1 MHQRA
6 RRVAIAILLVLCALL
21 VAGFAVA
28 PAKGADAEPLE
39 LEISFPND
47 ADGVVQPG
55 STLVV
60 KVALTL
66 RVHPSFLDDDWEGVI
81 APTLQLTTDASN
93 PFTNAVSITDS
104 RINAGS
110 SWLRLSGGLSYQLVG
125 SESSS
130 VFRFVG
136 SGSSATGGQLT
147 CPRGAASQGPDPA
160 IAECVITSTN
170 DLAEIGSLGS
180 LGEFEG
186 HSLPRI
192 RIPPGTEPGTYTI
205 SARLTAAQSSH
216 RFLGRFLA
224 AECLANVDLCAEVG
238 AHSYSAVATFRVGE
252 TSGVQ
257 SVGLALSD
265 REPTEDNDATTFP
278 AAIRA
283 GGSTFTELTL
293 SVLGEDRVPAEASDI
308 AGIRIT
314 ATEGTLDYRGCE
326 EFGRRPRSSTCT
338 MTATAIAGLAGG
350 ATAAIDGLRLY
361 SGAQAVES
369 SVIATID
376 RVGGSLLS
384 SDPVRVTF
392 SGDVSRLVIDRP
404 TSTLYQDGSGDG
416 RDILS
421 LTLRGVDPTGRDV
434 GVPTVQLSV
443 TDAAGR
449 LVPSWRLAAEQD
461 GDRIDLEVFE
471 ELDLGAYIVHARE
484 GEITAQRAFVV
495 SGRPALIALTLQQTG
510 RLNPGDRVR
519 VQGRVV
525 DQLGA
530 DVADGTLL
538 QLSIG
543 SIPASADAVLISG
556 QGTSRIVTEDG
567 RFEASFFAIRRGR
580 ALITARA
587 DAATARL
594 DISTTSARPAGP
606 GIDSLSQQT
615 PGDFA
620 SWRSIRRGRASELFA
635 DLASR
640 GVASLMLWSGDHW
653 FIYSEHDGT
662 PTPGSVDFQI
672 ESGDQLYLGG

>member
-1 MHQRA
+1 MHQRS
-6 RRVAIAILLVLCALL
+6 RRVAIAILLVLCAVL
-21 VAGFAVA
+21 VAGFAIA
-28 PAKGADAEPLE
+28 PAKGANADPLA

-93 PFTNAVSITDS
+93 PFINAVSITDS
-104 RINAGS
+104 RINPGS
-110 SWLRLSGGLSYQLVG
+110 SWLRLSGGLGYQLEG
-125 SESSS
+125 AESST

-136 SGSSATGGQLT
+136 AGSSATGGQLT
-147 CPRGAASQGPDPA
+147 CPRGVASEGPDPA

-170 DLAEIGSLGS
+170 DLAEIGSLG
-180 LGEFEG
+180 EYEG

-192 RIPPGTEPGTYTI
+192 RIPAGTAPGTYTV

-224 AECLANVDLCAEVG
+224 AECLANVDRCAEVG
-238 AHSYSAVATFRVGE
+238 ANRYVAVATFRVGE

-265 REPTEDNDATTFP
+265 REPTDDNDATTFP

-283 GGSTFTELTL
+283 GGSAFTELTL
-293 SVLGEDRVPAEASDI
+293 SVLGEGGGPAEAADI

-314 ATEGTLDYRGCE
+314 ATEGTLEYRGCE

-338 MTATAIAGLAGG
+338 MTQAAIAGFAGG

-361 SGAQAVES
+361 SGSQAVES

-376 RVGGSLLS
+376 RLGGSPLD

-392 SGDVSRLVIDRP
+392 SGDVARLVIDAP
-404 TSTLYQDGSGDG
+404 TSTLYYDGSGDG

-434 GVPTVQLSV
+434 GVPTVRLSV

-461 GDRIDLEVFE
+461 GDRIELEVFE
-471 ELDLGAYIVHARE
+471 ELALGAYVVHARD

-525 DQLGA
+525 DQHGA
-530 DVADGTLL
+530 DVADGTSL
-538 QLSIG
+538 QLSFD
-543 SIPASADAVLISG
+543 SIPATAEAVLISG
-556 QGTSRIVTEDG
+556 QGGSRIVTEDG

-580 ALITARA
+580 ALISARA
-587 DAATARL
+587 DAVTAGVEV
-594 DISTTSARPAGP
+594 STTSAPPAGP
-606 GIDSLSQQT
+606 GIEALSQQSA
-615 PGDFA
+615 GDFA
-620 SWRSIRRGRASELFA
+620 NWRSPRRGRASELFA
-635 DLASR
+635 GLATR
-640 GVASLMLWSGDHW
+640 GVASLMLWSGEHW
-653 FIYSEHDGT
+653 FIYSEREGT

-672 ESGDQLYLGG
+672 ESGDLLYLGG

>member
-1 MHQRA
+1 MHQRF

-28 PAKGADAEPLE
+28 PAKGADAEPLA

-81 APTLQLTTDASN
+81 APTLQLTTDASD
-93 PFTNAVSITDS
+93 PFPNAVSITDS

-110 SWLRLSGGLSYQLVG
+110 SWLRLSGGLDYQLQG
-125 SESSS
+125 TDSSS

-136 SGSSATGGQLT
+136 TGSSATAGSSPARAAP
-147 CPRGAASQGPDPA
+147 PRGTRPRDRRVRDHQHQRPRRDR
-160 IAECVITSTN
+160 
-170 DLAEIGSLGS
+170 LARRVRGSLTAP
-180 LGEFEG
+180 
-186 HSLPRI
+186 HPH
-192 RIPPGTEPGTYTI
+192 PGRHGEPGTYTV
-205 SARLTAAQSSH
+205 SARLTAARSSH

-224 AECLANVDLCAEVG
+224 AECLADVDLCAEVG

-265 REPTEDNDATTFP
+265 REPTDDNDATTFP

-283 GGSTFTELTL
+283 GGAFTELTL

-314 ATEGTLDYRGCE
+314 ATEGTLEYRGCE
-326 EFGRRPRSSTCT
+326 EFGRTPRSSTCT
-338 MTATAIAGLAGG
+338 MTRAAIAGFAGG
-350 ATAAIDGLRLY
+350 GTAAIDGLRLY
-361 SGAQAVES
+361 SGSQAVVS

-376 RVGGSLLS
+376 RLGGSPLS

-392 SGDVSRLVIDRP
+392 SGDVSRLVIEPP
-404 TSTLYQDGSGDG
+404 TSTLYYDGSGDG

-471 ELDLGAYIVHARE
+471 QLDLGAYIVHARE
-484 GEITAQRAFVV
+484 GEISAQRAFVV

-525 DQLGA
+525 DQHGA
-530 DVADGTLL
+530 DVADGTLV
-538 QLSIG
+538 QLSVA
-543 SIPASADAVLISG
+543 SIPASAADVLFSPPG
-556 QGTSRIVTEDG
+556 GSRIVTEDG
-567 RFEASFFAIRRGR
+567 RFEASLFAITRGR

-594 DISTTSARPAGP
+594 DMTTTAAPPAGP

-620 SWRSIRRGRASELFA
+620 SWRSTRRGRASELFA
-635 DLASR
+635 DLAAR
-640 GVASLMLWSGDHW
+640 GVASLMLWSGDYW
-653 FIYSEHDGT
+653 FIYSERDGT

-672 ESGDQLYLGG
+672 ESGDQLYLGD

>member
-1 MHQRA
+1 MHQRF

-28 PAKGADAEPLE
+28 PAKGADAEPLQ

-104 RINAGS
+104 RINASS
-110 SWLRLSGGLSYQLVG
+110 SWLRLSGGLNYQLVG
-125 SESSS
+125 SESST

-170 DLAEIGSLGS
+170 DLAEIGSLG
-180 LGEFEG
+180 EFGG

-192 RIPPGTEPGTYTI
+192 RIPAGTEPGTYTV
-205 SARLTAAQSSH
+205 SARLTAARSSH

-224 AECLANVDLCAEVG
+224 AECLADVDLCADVG
-238 AHSYSAVATFRVGE
+238 ANSYTAVATFRVGE

-293 SVLGEDRVPAEASDI
+293 SVLGEDGSPAEASDI

-314 ATEGTLDYRGCE
+314 ATEGTLDHRGCE

-338 MTATAIAGLAGG
+338 MTRAAIAGFAGG
-350 ATAAIDGLRLY
+350 GTAAIDGLRLY
-361 SGAQAVES
+361 SGSQAVVS
-369 SVIATID
+369 SVIATVD

-392 SGDVSRLVIDRP
+392 SGDVSRLVIDPP
-404 TSTLYQDGSGDG
+404 TSTLYHDGSGDG

-495 SGRPALIALTLQQTG
+495 SGRPALIALTLDQTG

-525 DQLGA
+525 DQHGA
-530 DVADGTLL
+530 DVADGTLV
-538 QLSIG
+538 QLSVA
-543 SIPASADAVLISG
+543 SIPASAAAVLLSAP
-556 QGTSRIVTEDG
+556 G
-567 RFEASFFAIRRGR
+567 RQPDRHRGR
-580 ALITARA
+580 SLRSESSSRSRAVAR
-587 DAATARL
+587 
-594 DISTTSARPAGP
+594 
-606 GIDSLSQQT
+606 
-615 PGDFA
+615 
-620 SWRSIRRGRASELFA
+620 
-635 DLASR
+635 
-640 GVASLMLWSGDHW
+640 
-653 FIYSEHDGT
+653 
-662 PTPGSVDFQI
+662 
-672 ESGDQLYLGG
+672 

>member
-1 MHQRA
+1 MHQRF

-28 PAKGADAEPLE
+28 PAKGADAEPLA

-125 SESSS
+125 SESST

-170 DLAEIGSLGS
+170 DLAEIGSLG
-180 LGEFEG
+180 EFGG

-192 RIPPGTEPGTYTI
+192 RIPAGTEPGTYTV
-205 SARLTAAQSSH
+205 SARLTAARSSH

-224 AECLANVDLCAEVG
+224 AECLADVNLCADVG
-238 AHSYSAVATFRVGE
+238 ANSYTAVATFRVGE

-265 REPTEDNDATTFP
+265 REPTDDNDATTFP

-283 GGSTFTELTL
+283 GGGAFTELTL
-293 SVLGEDRVPAEASDI
+293 SVLGEDGSPAEASDI
-308 AGIRIT
+308 AGIRIS
-314 ATEGTLDYRGCE
+314 ATEGTLDHRGCE

-338 MTATAIAGLAGG
+338 MTRAAIAGFAGG
-350 ATAAIDGLRLY
+350 GTAAIDGLRLY
-361 SGAQAVES
+361 SGSQAVVS
-369 SVIATID
+369 SVIATVD

-392 SGDVSRLVIDRP
+392 SGDVSRLAIDPP
-404 TSTLYQDGSGDG
+404 TSTLYHDGSGDG

-484 GEITAQRAFVV
+484 GEITARRAFVV
-495 SGRPALIALTLQQTG
+495 SGRPALIALTLDQTG
-510 RLNPGDRVR
+510 RLEPGDRVR

-525 DQLGA
+525 DQHGA
-530 DVADGTLL
+530 DVADGTLV
-538 QLSIG
+538 QLSVA
-543 SIPASADAVLISG
+543 SIPASAADVLFSPP
-556 QGTSRIVTEDG
+556 G
-567 RFEASFFAIRRGR
+567 RQPDHYRGR
-580 ALITARA
+580 SFRSESLRDHARPRA
-587 DAATARL
+587 DQRARRRSHREARHDHHRRAPGRTGHRQPQPTDSRRLRVLAL
-594 DISTTSARPAGP
+594 DP
-606 GIDSLSQQT
+606 
-615 PGDFA
+615 
-620 SWRSIRRGRASELFA
+620 SWSRVRAV
-635 DLASR
+635 R
-640 GVASLMLWSGDHW
+640 
-653 FIYSEHDGT
+653 
-662 PTPGSVDFQI
+662 
-672 ESGDQLYLGG
+672 

>member
-1 MHQRA
+1 MHQRS

-21 VAGFAVA
+21 VAGFAVT
-28 PAKGADAEPLE
+28 PAKGADPDPLS

-81 APTLQLTTDASN
+81 APTLQLTTDTSD

-110 SWLRLSGGLSYQLVG
+110 SWLRLSGGLDYQLQG
-125 SESSS
+125 TDSSS

-170 DLAEIGSLGS
+170 DLAEIGSLG
-180 LGEFEG
+180 EFAG

-192 RIPPGTEPGTYTI
+192 RIPAGTEPGTYTV
-205 SARLTAAQSSH
+205 SARLTAAQTSH

-224 AECLANVDLCAEVG
+224 AECLANVNLCAEVG

-314 ATEGTLDYRGCE
+314 ATEGTLEYRGCE
-326 EFGRRPRSSTCT
+326 EFGRTPRSSTCT

-392 SGDVSRLVIDRP
+392 SGDVSRLVIDPP
-404 TSTLYQDGSGDG
+404 TSTLYYDGSGDG

-471 ELDLGAYIVHARE
+471 QLDLGAYIVHARE

-530 DVADGTLL
+530 DVADGTVV
-538 QLSIG
+538 QLSVA
-543 SIPASADAVLISG
+543 SIPSSAADVLFSPPG
-556 QGTSRIVTEDG
+556 GGRIVTADG
-567 RFEASFFAIRRGR
+567 RFEASFFAITRGR

-594 DISTTSARPAGP
+594 DMTTTAAPPAGP

>member
-1 MHQRA
+1 MHQRF

-28 PAKGADAEPLE
+28 PAKGADAEPLA

-66 RVHPSFLDDDWEGVI
+66 RVHPSFLDDEWEGVI

-104 RINAGS
+104 RINASS
-110 SWLRLSGGLSYQLVG
+110 SWLRLSGGLNYQLVG
-125 SESSS
+125 SESST

-170 DLAEIGSLGS
+170 DLAEIGSLG
-180 LGEFEG
+180 EFEG

-192 RIPPGTEPGTYTI
+192 RIPAGTEPGTYTI
-205 SARLTAAQSSH
+205 SARLTAARSSH

-224 AECLANVDLCAEVG
+224 AECLADVDLCADVG
-238 AHSYSAVATFRVGE
+238 ANSYTAVATFRVGE

-283 GGSTFTELTL
+283 GGTTFTELTL
-293 SVLGEDRVPAEASDI
+293 SVLGEDGSPAEASDI

-314 ATEGTLDYRGCE
+314 ATEGTLDHRGCE

-338 MTATAIAGLAGG
+338 MTSAAIAGFAGG
-350 ATAAIDGLRLY
+350 GTAAIDGLRLY
-361 SGAQAVES
+361 SGSQAVVS
-369 SVIATID
+369 SVVATVD

-392 SGDVSRLVIDRP
+392 SGDVSRLMIDPP
-404 TSTLYQDGSGDG
+404 TSTLYHDGSGDG

-495 SGRPALIALTLQQTG
+495 SGRPALIALTLDQTG
-510 RLNPGDRVR
+510 RLDPGDRVR

-525 DQLGA
+525 DQHGA
-530 DVADGTLL
+530 DVADGTLV
-538 QLSIG
+538 QLSIA
-543 SIPASADAVLISG
+543 SIPASAAAVLFSPPG
-556 QGTSRIVTEDG
+556 GSRIVTADG
-567 RFEASFFAIRRGR
+567 RFEASLFAITRGR
-580 ALITARA
+580 ALISARA

-594 DISTTSARPAGP
+594 DITTTAAPPAGP

-620 SWRSIRRGRASELFA
+620 SWRSTRRGRASELFA
-635 DLASR
+635 DLATR

-653 FIYSEHDGT
+653 FIYSERDGT

-672 ESGDQLYLGG
+672 ESGDTLYLGG

>member
-1 MHQRA
+1 MHQRS

-21 VAGFAVA
+21 VAGFAVT
-28 PAKGADAEPLE
+28 PAKSANPDPLA

-47 ADGVVQPG
+47 ADGIVQPG

-81 APTLQLTTDASN
+81 APTLQLTTDASD

-104 RINAGS
+104 RISAAS
-110 SWLRLSGGLSYQLVG
+110 SWLRISGGLSYQLQG
-125 SESSS
+125 AESSS
-130 VFRFVG
+130 AFRFVG
-136 SGSSATGGQLT
+136 AGSRATGGQLT

-170 DLAEIGSLGS
+170 DLAEIGSLG
-180 LGEFEG
+180 EFEG

-192 RIPPGTEPGTYTI
+192 RIPAGTAPGTYTV

-238 AHSYSAVATFRVGE
+238 ANRYVAVATFRVGE

-265 REPTEDNDATTFP
+265 REPTDDNDATTFA

-283 GGSTFTELTL
+283 GGSAFTELTL
-293 SVLGEDRVPAEASDI
+293 SVLGEGGSPAEASDI

-314 ATEGTLDYRGCE
+314 ATEGTLEYRGCE

-338 MTATAIAGLAGG
+338 MTQATIAGFAGG
-350 ATAAIDGLRLY
+350 ATAEIDGLRLY
-361 SGAQAVES
+361 SGSQAVES
-369 SVIATID
+369 RVIATID
-376 RVGGSLLS
+376 RRGGSPLN

-392 SGDVSRLVIDRP
+392 SGDVARLVIDPP
-404 TSTLYQDGSGDG
+404 TSTLYYDGSGDG

-461 GDRIDLEVFE
+461 GDRIELEVFE
-471 ELDLGAYIVHARE
+471 ELELGAYVVHARD

-510 RLNPGDRVR
+510 RLDPGDRVR

-525 DQLGA
+525 DQHGA
-530 DVADGTLL
+530 DVADGTLV
-538 QLSIG
+538 QLSFD
-543 SIPASADAVLISG
+543 SIPASADAVLFFP
-556 QGTSRIVTEDG
+556 QGSARLVTEDG
-567 RFEASFFAIRRGR
+567 RFEATFFALARGR
-580 ALITARA
+580 ALIRARA
-587 DAATARL
+587 DAVTARVE
-594 DISTTSARPAGP
+594 ISTTSAPPAGP
-606 GIDSLSQQT
+606 GIESLSQQS

-620 SWRSIRRGRASELFA
+620 TWRSPRRGRASEL
-635 DLASR
+635 LAGLATR
-640 GVASLMLWSGDHW
+640 GVASLMLWSGEHW
-653 FIYSEHDGT
+653 FIYSEREGT

-672 ESGDQLYLGG
+672 ESGDLLYLGG

>member
-1 MHQRA
+1 MHQRS

-21 VAGFAVA
+21 VAGFAVT
-28 PAKGADAEPLE
+28 PANGADPDPLS

-81 APTLQLTTDASN
+81 APTLQLTTDASD

-147 CPRGAASQGPDPA
+147 CPRGAPSQGPDPA

-170 DLAEIGSLGS
+170 DLAEIGSLG
-180 LGEFEG
+180 EFAG

-192 RIPPGTEPGTYTI
+192 RIPAGTEPGTYTV
-205 SARLTAAQSSH
+205 SARLTAAQTSH

-224 AECLANVDLCAEVG
+224 AECLANVNLCAEVG

-293 SVLGEDRVPAEASDI
+293 SVLGEDGSPAEASDI
-308 AGIRIT
+308 AGIHIT
-314 ATEGTLDYRGCE
+314 ATDGTLEYRGCE

-361 SGAQAVES
+361 SGAQAVVS

-653 FIYSEHDGT
+653 FIYSERDGT

>member
-1 MHQRA
+1 MHQRF

-28 PAKGADAEPLE
+28 PAKGADAEPLQ

-110 SWLRLSGGLSYQLVG
+110 SWLRLSGGLNYQLVG
-125 SESSS
+125 SESST

-170 DLAEIGSLGS
+170 DLAEIGSLG
-180 LGEFEG
+180 EFGG

-192 RIPPGTEPGTYTI
+192 RIPAGTEPGTYTV
-205 SARLTAAQSSH
+205 SARLTAARSSH

-224 AECLANVDLCAEVG
+224 AECLADVDLCADVG
-238 AHSYSAVATFRVGE
+238 ANSYTAVATFRVGE

-283 GGSTFTELTL
+283 GGSAFTELTL
-293 SVLGEDRVPAEASDI
+293 SVLGEDGSPAEASDI

-314 ATEGTLDYRGCE
+314 ATEGTLDHRGCE

-338 MTATAIAGLAGG
+338 MTRAAIAGFAGG
-350 ATAAIDGLRLY
+350 GTAAIDGLRLY
-361 SGAQAVES
+361 SGSQAIVS
-369 SVIATID
+369 SVIATVD
-376 RVGGSLLS
+376 RVGGSLLT
-384 SDPVRVTF
+384 SDPVQVTF
-392 SGDVSRLVIDRP
+392 SGDVSRLMIDPP
-404 TSTLYQDGSGDG
+404 TSTLYHDGSGDG

-495 SGRPALIALTLQQTG
+495 SGRPALIALTLDQTG

-525 DQLGA
+525 DQY
-530 DVADGTLL
+530 
-538 QLSIG
+538 
-543 SIPASADAVLISG
+543 
-556 QGTSRIVTEDG
+556 
-567 RFEASFFAIRRGR
+567 
-580 ALITARA
+580 
-587 DAATARL
+587 AAPPWRTARL
-594 DISTTSARPAGP
+594 FSSVSPAFPPRLPTCCSPPREAAGSSP
-606 GIDSLSQQT
+606 RT
-615 PGDFA
+615 VA
-620 SWRSIRRGRASELFA
+620 SKRAS
-635 DLASR
+635 SR
-640 GVASLMLWSGDHW
+640 SRAAAR
-653 FIYSEHDGT
+653 
-662 PTPGSVDFQI
+662 
-672 ESGDQLYLGG
+672 

>member
-1 MHQRA
+1 M
-6 RRVAIAILLVLCALL
+6 
-21 VAGFAVA
+21 
-28 PAKGADAEPLE
+28 
-39 LEISFPND
+39 
-47 ADGVVQPG
+47 
-55 STLVV
+55 
-60 KVALTL
+60 
-66 RVHPSFLDDDWEGVI
+66 
-81 APTLQLTTDASN
+81 
-93 PFTNAVSITDS
+93 
-104 RINAGS
+104 
-110 SWLRLSGGLSYQLVG
+110 
-125 SESSS
+125 
-130 VFRFVG
+130 
-136 SGSSATGGQLT
+136 
-147 CPRGAASQGPDPA
+147 
-160 IAECVITSTN
+160 
-170 DLAEIGSLGS
+170 
-180 LGEFEG
+180 
-186 HSLPRI
+186 
-192 RIPPGTEPGTYTI
+192 
-205 SARLTAAQSSH
+205 
-216 RFLGRFLA
+216 
-224 AECLANVDLCAEVG
+224 
-238 AHSYSAVATFRVGE
+238 
-252 TSGVQ
+252 
-257 SVGLALSD
+257 
-265 REPTEDNDATTFP
+265 
-278 AAIRA
+278 
-283 GGSTFTELTL
+283 
-293 SVLGEDRVPAEASDI
+293 
-308 AGIRIT
+308 
-314 ATEGTLDYRGCE
+314 
-326 EFGRRPRSSTCT
+326 
-338 MTATAIAGLAGG
+338 
-350 ATAAIDGLRLY
+350 
-361 SGAQAVES
+361 
-369 SVIATID
+369 
-376 RVGGSLLS
+376 
-384 SDPVRVTF
+384 
-392 SGDVSRLVIDRP
+392 
-404 TSTLYQDGSGDG
+404 
-416 RDILS
+416 
-421 LTLRGVDPTGRDV
+421 
-434 GVPTVQLSV
+434 PTVQLSV

-580 ALITARA
+580 ALLTARA

-594 DISTTSARPAGP
+594 EISTTSARPAGP

-653 FIYSEHDGT
+653 FIYSERDGT